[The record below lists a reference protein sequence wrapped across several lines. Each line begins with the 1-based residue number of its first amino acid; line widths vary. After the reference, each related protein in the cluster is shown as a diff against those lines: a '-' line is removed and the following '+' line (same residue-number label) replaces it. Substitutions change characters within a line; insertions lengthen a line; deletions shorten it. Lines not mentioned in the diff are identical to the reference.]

1 MKNLLYIP
9 ILLLLLGCDGF
20 LDEKPSKTLDTP
32 SSFEALQALLDNSST
47 MNFQPALPL
56 ILGGEYVSDDAG
68 ILALPIWQQ
77 NLYLWK
83 SEPFQVDDL
92 VFDWRNMYNQVQNA
106 NVILEQLELLPK
118 TDSRWSEIRG
128 AALFFRAHA
137 YYNLYSLFLDGPN
150 LESLNLNLSIPV
162 RRSTQISLTSEFV
175 SKEEIKSI
183 IKEDVEEAVGLLPNQ
198 TQYPFRPSKT
208 AAYALQARIYLAWAE
223 YELALQAAENVLNSY
238 RELLDYKTVNPAVS
252 FPFELFNKEVIW
264 QSRMGSYSFI
274 FSQTAFQVDP
284 DLYSRYESN
293 DLRRSLFYVRRSNG
307 LINYRGSYDG
317 SNTLFTGLTTAEM
330 LLIRAECLARDGEA
344 SLALVD
350 LNDLLTKRYNSSF
363 QPIRNVE
370 GEELLKKILEERRK
384 ELVFRGTRWSDLRRL
399 NREPAFQ
406 TTMKRTFQGQEFE
419 LAPQGRSYALPIPP
433 RELSFVN

>member
-238 RELLDYKTVNPAVS
+238 RELMDYKTVNPAVS

-350 LNDLLTKRYNSSF
+350 LNNLLTKRYNSSF
-363 QPIRNVE
+363 QPIRNLE

>member
-1 MKNLLYIP
+1 MKNLLYFP
-9 ILLLLLGCDGF
+9 ILVFLFGCAGF

-32 SSFEALQALLDNSST
+32 TSFDALQAMLDNSST

-106 NVILEQLELLPK
+106 NVILEQLEQLPK
-118 TDSRWSEIRG
+118 NDSRWSEIRG

-137 YYNLYSLFLDGPN
+137 YFNLYNLFLDGPN

-162 RRSTQISLTSEFV
+162 RRTTAIGLSAEFAGR
-175 SKEEIKSI
+175 EEILSL
-183 IKEDVEEAVGLLPNQ
+183 IKTDLEESVGLLPNQ
-198 TQYPFRPSKT
+198 SQYLFRPSKI
-208 AAYALQARIYLAWAE
+208 AAYALQARVYLARGA
-223 YELALQAAENVLNSY
+223 YDLALQGAENVLNSY
-238 RELLDYKTVNPAVS
+238 RQLLDYKMVNQTAS
-252 FPFELFNKEVIW
+252 FPFELVNREVIW
-264 QSRMGSYSFI
+264 QSRMGSYNFI

-284 DLYSRYESN
+284 GLYSLYETT
-293 DLRRSLFYVRRSNG
+293 DLRRTLYFVRRTNG
-307 LINYRGSYDG
+307 PFNFRGSYDG
-317 SNTLFTGLTTAEM
+317 SNTLFTGLTTGEM
-330 LLIRAECLARDGEA
+330 LLIRAECLARAGQTTR
-344 SLALVD
+344 ALVD
-350 LNDLLTKRYNSSF
+350 LNTLLSNRYAIGF
-363 QPIRNVE
+363 QPLQNLE
-370 GEELLKKILEERRK
+370 GEALLKRILEERRK
-384 ELVFRGTRWSDLRRL
+384 ELVFRGIRWSDLRRL

-406 TTMKRTFQGQEFE
+406 ITMRRTFQGAEFE
-419 LAPQGRSYALPIPP
+419 ISPQARTYVLPVPP